1 VLVVE
6 LVGSALAAGTALLTG
21 EPLPSEVGLA
31 LGLAAGAIGMVAILC
46 LYQGLAVGRM
56 GVVAPVAAVIG
67 VSFPVVVGMVI
78 EGLPATVQIVG
89 IGLGIL
95 AVVLVSRVPGPA
107 GGRSGIEFA
116 IAAGL
121 GIGGFSVLISQ
132 LPEGEILWPLAALR
146 LLAIPILAVIVLVG
160 RQPWRIPRQAFAA
173 AALVGVIDLIGNLMY
188 VLATQVGQLAIAAVL
203 SSLYPI
209 VTVVLAIAILG
220 ERLTRSHAIG
230 IAIAAVAVACI
241 AGG

>member
-6 LVGSALAAGTALLTG
+6 LVGSVIAAAAAWLTG
-21 EPLPSEVGLA
+21 EPSPSGSGLG
-31 LGLAAGAIGMVAILC
+31 LGLAAGAVGMVAILC

-67 VSFPVVVGMVI
+67 VSFPVIVGMAT
-78 EGLPATVQIVG
+78 EGLPATVQI
-89 IGLGIL
+89 LGIAL
-95 AVVLVSRVPGPA
+95 GIVAVVLVSRVPGPT

-116 IAAGL
+116 IAAGF

-132 LPEGEILWPLAALR
+132 LPEGEVLWPLAALR
-146 LLAIPILAVIVLVG
+146 LLAIPVIAILVLVG
-160 RQPWRIPRQAFAA
+160 RQPWRLPRRAIGAA
-173 AALVGVIDLIGNLMY
+173 AMIGVIDLVGNLMY
-188 VLATQVGQLAIAAVL
+188 ILATQTGQLAIAAVL

-209 VTVVLAIAILG
+209 VTVVLAIAFLG
-220 ERLTRSHAIG
+220 ERLTRTHAIG
-230 IAIAAVAVACI
+230 IAVAALAVACI